1 MLMLSEMSSVLLLLL
16 LLLFFS
22 YAAWYND
29 LNLE

>member
-1 MLMLSEMSSVLLLLL
+1 MLMLSEMSSVLL